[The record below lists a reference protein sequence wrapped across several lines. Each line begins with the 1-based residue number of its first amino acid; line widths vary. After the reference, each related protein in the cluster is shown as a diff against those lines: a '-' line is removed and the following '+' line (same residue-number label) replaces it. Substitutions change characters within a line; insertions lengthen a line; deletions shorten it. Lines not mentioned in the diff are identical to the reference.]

1 MAPRSYRDELLE
13 LMPAWLQRT
22 VGAAFLRVFGE
33 QLDTFVVKVKD
44 AVKVAFVREAP
55 SDSLD
60 EHGVARSSPRF
71 VGEGD
76 SAYRARLL
84 RAWDWWATAGT
95 KDAPLEDGA
104 TGGLQ
109 GLLEAALGP
118 TVTVQIKAYRD
129 PFRGP
134 LRRDYWSEFWV
145 VLQDVPWTRRTWG
158 APAWGDGETWGSSA
172 TRAEVEMLKTLVRRF
187 KSAHE
192 WCPAVVV
199 VFSGRTWGDGSMWG
213 GASVT
218 WDATADALYWPIHRT

>member
-1 MAPRSYRDELLE
+1 MTWKQWFVE
-13 LMPAWLQRT
+13 LMPPWLRKAA
-22 VGAAFLRVFGE
+22 GEAFLGAIGDQIDV
-33 QLDTFVVKVKD
+33 LATKAKD
-44 AVKVAFVREAP
+44 ATKTAFVREAP
-55 SDSLD
+55 SDSLNA
-60 EHGVARSSPRF
+60 HGWARSFERF

-76 SAYRARLL
+76 SAYRARLAL
-84 RAWDWWATAGT
+84 AWSWWSSAGT
-95 KDAPLEDGA
+95 KDAPLEDGG

-109 GLLEAALGP
+109 GLLEAALGAS
-118 TVTVQIKAYRD
+118 VTVQVKAYH

-158 APAWGDGETWGSSA
+158 APAAWGDGETWGSSA

-187 KSAHE
+187 KAAHE
-192 WCPAVVV
+192 WCPAIVV
-199 VFSGRTWGDGSMWG
+199 VFSGRTWGDGSTWG